1 MKATGDEVRGEGNQR
16 VGRVPGSLGSMHREE
31 WGRKDQPQEGKPL
44 FQTGEVEK
52 GDGYIYKNGAV
63 ISQDE
68 EVPI

>member
-1 MKATGDEVRGEGNQR
+1 M
-16 VGRVPGSLGSMHREE
+16 GRVPGSLGSMHREK

-68 EVPI
+68 EVAI